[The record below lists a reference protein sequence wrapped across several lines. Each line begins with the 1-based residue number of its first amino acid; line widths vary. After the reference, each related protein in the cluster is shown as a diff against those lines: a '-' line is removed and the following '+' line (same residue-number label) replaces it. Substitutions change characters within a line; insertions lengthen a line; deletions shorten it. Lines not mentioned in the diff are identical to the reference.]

1 MNIRRVNIKVSG
13 IKKLILIGILI
24 FCFTGI
30 AKSQKSGFGLG
41 IMFGEPTGISF
52 KGWISERSA
61 IDGGLGW
68 SFVHEGSVQVHADY
82 LYHFYNVF
90 ETPNLPLYIGV
101 GGRIKLKNNEHNS
114 DMRLGVRVP
123 FGMSYQF
130 NEVPVDV
137 FLELVPIID
146 LNPTTSGSINGA
158 IGVRYYFR

>member
-1 MNIRRVNIKVSG
+1 MENNRNRIRGSI
-13 IKKLILIGILI
+13 IKKLILVVVFI
-24 FCFTGI
+24 FCFTGL

-41 IMFGEPTGISF
+41 IMFGEPTGVSF

-68 SFVHEGSVQVHADY
+68 SFVNEGSVQIHADY

-90 ETPNLPLYIGV
+90 ETPNLPLYMGV
-101 GGRIKLKNNEHNS
+101 GGRIKLKNTEHNT

-130 NEVPVDV
+130 TEAPVDI
-137 FLELVPIID
+137 FLEIVPILD
-146 LNPTTSGSINGA
+146 LNPKTSGSVNAALGF
-158 IGVRYYFR
+158 RYYFK